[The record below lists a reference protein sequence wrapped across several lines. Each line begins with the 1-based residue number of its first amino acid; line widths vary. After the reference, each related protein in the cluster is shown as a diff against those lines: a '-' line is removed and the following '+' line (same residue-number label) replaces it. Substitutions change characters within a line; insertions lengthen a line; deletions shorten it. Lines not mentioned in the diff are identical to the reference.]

1 MKKRNVAILGS
12 TGSIGKA
19 ALDIFISDKKNF
31 KVILLSAKSNYSL
44 IIKQIKKI
52 KPSYFIIND
61 YDVFQKVSKK
71 FNNSKTKILNNYKN
85 LPIKINFD
93 ITISCIVGIAGLE
106 PTIEFIKRSKKILLA
121 NKESIICGWHII
133 NNISKKYKTTIVPVD
148 SEHFSIHQLTKNFKN
163 SDLKK
168 IYLTASGGPFLK
180 KPLSSFSK
188 IRVKDAIRHPNWSMG
203 KKISIDSSNL
213 MNKVLEIIEAYK
225 FFPFSIDKY
234 EIIIHPQSLIH
245 AVVIF
250 KNGQVKFLYHETDM
264 KIPIANAI
272 YDNNFD
278 ITKIIKSK
286 KQFLKNSTFL
296 NFEKVDKKKFPI
308 VTFLKRKIYNNSS
321 PIILN
326 ASNEILVDC
335 FIKGKISFNGIYR
348 YLKLVFND
356 RDFKKY
362 AIKKTPSIKDIY
374 EIDNWAREKTLELI
388 GDNNEK

>member
-19 ALDIFISDKKNF
+19 SLDIFISDKKNF

-52 KPSYFIIND
+52 KPSYFIINY

-278 ITKIIKSK
+278 MTKIIKSK

>member
-1 MKKRNVAILGS
+1 MS
-12 TGSIGKA
+12 
-19 ALDIFISDKKNF
+19 FITERS
-31 KVILLSAKSNYSL
+31 
-44 IIKQIKKI
+44 
-52 KPSYFIIND
+52 
-61 YDVFQKVSKK
+61 
-71 FNNSKTKILNNYKN
+71 
-85 LPIKINFD
+85 INFD

>member
-19 ALDIFISDKKNF
+19 SLDIFISDKKNF